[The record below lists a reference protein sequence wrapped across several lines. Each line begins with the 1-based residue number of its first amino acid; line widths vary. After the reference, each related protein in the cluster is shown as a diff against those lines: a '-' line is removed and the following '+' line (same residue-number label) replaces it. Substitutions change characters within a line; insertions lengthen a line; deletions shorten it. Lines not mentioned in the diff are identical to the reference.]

1 MEDTPQGET
10 ATPQVLENNT
20 NPSVTTPV
28 VNTDA
33 QEMLRKEA
41 EQAKMRANQ
50 LENELK
56 KFKDAQEQ
64 AKAKELEEKE
74 EYKTLYEQSQAE
86 LNRQREER
94 EQSERQKTLNA
105 EKDALLADF
114 PEAVKAIADEAGLQ
128 LTDDSD
134 EAKATF
140 KAKLDKIFEQVG
152 DTAKVTPNNTR
163 SNTTEKSR
171 EELLAEYRKTGDPS
185 LMAAAISNLNFVK
198 PFNGQ
203 Q

>member
-1 MEDTPQGET
+1 
-10 ATPQVLENNT
+10 
-20 NPSVTTPV
+20 
-28 VNTDA
+28 
-33 QEMLRKEA
+33 
-41 EQAKMRANQ
+41 MRANQ

-140 KAKLDKIFEQVG
+140 KAKLDKISEQVG

>member
-94 EQSERQKTLNA
+94 EQSERQKTLSA

-140 KAKLDKIFEQVG
+140 KAKLDKI
-152 DTAKVTPNNTR
+152 
-163 SNTTEKSR
+163 S
-171 EELLAEYRKTGDPS
+171 
-185 LMAAAISNLNFVK
+185 
-198 PFNGQ
+198 
-203 Q
+203 

>member
-10 ATPQVLENNT
+10 GNQQPLENNT
-20 NPSVTTPV
+20 NPSVTSPQ

-94 EQSERQKTLNA
+94 EQSERQKTLEA
-105 EKDALLADF
+105 EKNVLLAEF
-114 PEAVKAIADEAGLQ
+114 PEAVKAIADEAGLI

-134 EAKATF
+134 EAKASF
-140 KAKLDKIFEQVG
+140 KARLDKIAEKVG

-163 SNTTEKSR
+163 SVTNDKSR
-171 EELLAEYRKTGDPS
+171 EELIAEYRRTGDMS
-185 LMAAAISNLNFVK
+185 AMNAAINNLSFVK
-198 PFNGQ
+198 PYTGQ

>member
-1 MEDTPQGET
+1 
-10 ATPQVLENNT
+10 
-20 NPSVTTPV
+20 
-28 VNTDA
+28 
-33 QEMLRKEA
+33 
-41 EQAKMRANQ
+41 MRANQ

-94 EQSERQKTLNA
+94 EQSERQKTLSA

-140 KAKLDKIFEQVG
+140 KAKLDKISEQVG